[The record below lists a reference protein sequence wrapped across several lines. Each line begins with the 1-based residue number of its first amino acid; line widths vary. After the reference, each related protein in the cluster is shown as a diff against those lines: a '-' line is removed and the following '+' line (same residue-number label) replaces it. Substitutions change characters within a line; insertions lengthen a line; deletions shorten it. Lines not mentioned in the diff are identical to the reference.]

1 MARNVSIKDLLAIL
15 EDMRAQIADLSE
27 RVTQLEAG
35 SKNRTATPVIV
46 EAAVKPAD
54 TPPPVKQEI
63 TEEEILAI
71 SAALG
76 AYLGVRV
83 HIRQVRLLSSSAWAQ
98 QGRVLVQAH
107 IPYTH

>member
-15 EDMRAQIADLSE
+15 EDVRTQIADLSN
-27 RVTQLEAG
+27 RVAQLEAG
-35 SKNRTATPVIV
+35 SKIRPALPVV
-46 EAAVKPAD
+46 KAGANLAA
-54 TPPPVKQEI
+54 PPTPVKQEI
-63 TEEEILAI
+63 TEEEIIAI

-76 AYLGVRV
+76 AYFGVRV